1 MKNKLNKILLAFLSV
16 FLIFGGV
23 IFSACGNEV
32 KKATISVSSQ
42 DFVAQDYIEIDIGS
56 AKTSAQIIAT
66 VQGVDSGRVTVN
78 NDYQSIV
85 STSPIYNASSNSTT
99 INISA
104 VSEGKAS
111 IMLLSE
117 EGEGQKMIDV
127 FVYSDILSLEQKQD
141 DGAITQYI
149 VKGEPTILE
158 TDRFLNM
165 TSREGGESNRKDVRW
180 SLITQDDDITLENNI
195 LTVSDN
201 YDGEAQIELRAD
213 SVYTD
218 LYTNVVLQVISPLP
232 DISSSYSRNSDSD
245 YNIFENNDI
254 SFNLVKNDDSNVDSK
269 LFIKLSVPVDN
280 ALTVTPIVMNNG
292 IANSELLDI
301 TKFNE
306 SQNDGNTVIIYQIK
320 TKNHN
325 VSAEKVSVYFD
336 VAYSQFDYK
345 KESAHFV
352 VNIVDVINKI
362 EVSSDGEII
371 TQNEIVNIYDSY
383 DNDSSTQF
391 GKPFFIALG
400 PDSVS
405 NDNSKFYISLNLT
418 QDIPVT
424 NYLRFYDE
432 RGQEISFNK
441 VDQQINNGYY
451 NYVSDLI
458 NNKST
463 IYIIAS
469 SNFTNGEEIECSF
482 ISQQSPKNVF
492 IDMVL
497 KCFKSP
503 KSDFS
508 IGDGYEYFLSTLTL
522 NSIDISLNA
531 SSLIGITEGIKPDVS
546 NNPDMQVSDFVF
558 DSLTG
563 DISFKVSNVNTN
575 VYNSKIEIMIIHE
588 NGFKSYE
595 SITVEAFIPITQ
607 ASVSFQGQSTDS
619 VSYSSYCYQNYPS
632 EIGITNS
639 SLESLIMKFGSSI
652 TLNVSSNFALSSS
665 FKFVENIPGY
675 DDLSSNSALWPENL
689 TEILLNLDD
698 SYFSKDIIFDYYT
711 GRLTLPSRAFKGL
724 AFVTF
729 TGYDQSH
736 ELVNIYRIFYLESY
750 IAPSRLTSNPTN
762 LSLIAQDSVSMFE
775 SELGKDSLRI
785 EFRLDGNSIT
795 YYDQSMVKIYS
806 LNDYLT
812 TKNKTSLLNRDNYYY
827 HIENLNIDGDSITF
841 DVIADTT
848 DGYSNLVDQIVVEYT
863 VFNTTYPKE
872 IDILIKNAQRV
883 ENIIWDNTTSDGTIY
898 LDLYGDSINEKT
910 FSLISTIQ
918 PSQAYNQSL
927 YYTFVA
933 DVGTSSDLVSIN
945 DLGIVSFDDKAI
957 KGGTGYIY
965 ILPRDAIRNDQGTE
979 AIYYYVDVNGVR
991 QQKTCSLS
999 SISKNY
1005 DELVSTAYYY
1015 KRDGENTVKV
1025 YYSDLI
1031 LKIKVTVADGLSEA
1045 TATRIYNAEQF
1056 ADIDP
1061 QKHYILM
1068 SSITLNDW
1076 ISFGDDLS
1084 GSLKGY
1090 DQNIT
1095 ITLFGQPIFSAISSS
1110 GKVENLN
1117 FVGSVNGSD
1126 QNGGGFVAVINNG
1139 LINNVNVQVYNDGT
1153 IIKVSEIN
1161 SAYNDGVLLYAGAVV
1176 AINNNLISNVSV
1188 EGVNI
1193 LLDKDTNSFVGGVA
1207 GKNTG
1212 NIEYAKVEFYVVADD
1227 GVAQQSN
1234 RFVGNYVGAIVGRSE
1249 DGYIENSYAYNY
1261 SSAQPI
1267 DANFAGAFV
1276 GFSSYTQIKTSFAL
1290 VGVDRISGSGLVDR
1304 EDIYYTIDRLENEIY
1319 QDSNWVMPGDPD
1331 FKEYVRNGNPHLKIY
1346 QPQSVADLT
1355 NISIINSDKAIKVND
1370 SNGIIYYYSLQSSLN
1385 LSEREQTDL
1394 QNLNTVLL
1402 SELLGEGADTLIA
1415 VSSDSKIA
1423 QIIGNSI
1430 IVKGIGTFDLVI
1442 SSKQNHTLSRTFTF
1456 KTLYV
1461 ISDFNI
1467 THNGII
1473 TSGFDIQ
1480 EGKTDSV
1487 IFNLKNS
1494 VYLGNNPEAFK
1505 LNQNPISIETSV
1517 ADSNLDGYVNFVA
1530 NGLVGSLT
1538 VGKGVKDLLDNNNED
1553 SFIVSANVSV
1563 NNLEDFYNNVIK
1575 TNYVK
1580 SLDIRPFEGANKIYV
1595 NNDSLKIDPSTY
1607 GNLQVVLNTDSD
1619 ADHILISIERNG
1631 IALSQSQDND
1641 LYSVFSFGEE
1651 DIFKVYLS
1659 SKDYSN
1665 SQIEYSITILINE
1678 TYKSKINENENYK
1691 VYISSSSGTA
1701 ENEPVVV
1708 DLTLVKQEINYI
1720 DVANYELKETN
1731 YVNGKVVYSRTD
1743 TAISVLSPGR
1753 SSIMNVIIDPT
1764 YAYYEYMTLT
1774 YENID
1779 GAVLGI
1785 TKLDQN
1791 SDYKYSVD
1799 YSSEVTQITNGL
1811 KITRNESGVFS
1822 FKIYVAG
1829 NISSDTKFNI
1839 IASFKDANGMNVIT
1853 PANYELY
1860 VSYLP
1865 EAEITINGDKTAVVA
1880 KGGSLK
1886 LQVLLKSDQ
1895 KIETLV
1901 PTGAKGISFD
1911 AERNWIETDNGN
1923 GTKTISINLYASLDA
1938 GVLVDGQYVNG
1949 EFEIV
1954 STVSR
1959 IFNGVREAKTSK
1971 AYVTI
1976 VDFWP
1981 TQANIYG
1988 SVYDEI
1994 RGIEVF
2000 DSYIGISNLIDID
2013 YSFLPESYAYDMSNQ
2028 NQIEMVK
2035 NLLKARSDFNK
2046 NNYYQD
2052 VNNSGFSINY
2062 DAEEGKIIPIYERL
2076 YIGDQKLKFTENDNT
2091 WVYSN
2096 SKFRLSYNEGT
2107 GLSVLGLVST
2117 SEPVVITLKDEIK
2130 LKSAGKNITY
2140 TIESD
2145 FGINVIV
2152 YSDQDLPLMIE
2163 NEEDFLQVAN
2173 EGTAQNYIL
2182 MNDITL
2188 RNYKPISAAMF
2199 KSLDGNGYN
2208 INIESFNLAGSGTL
2222 NLALFTDIPSSSLI
2236 KNLNVNYYNGGDI
2249 VVDTTS
2255 AGYSN
2260 INVAGLAINNS
2271 GTITN
2276 VNIVAFANKDA
2287 DKVNNGDLGI
2297 KVKLVRGSTNYYID
2311 ENSSVQSRIAGFVIS
2326 NSGSITN
2333 SKVGGDEIIV
2343 IGEQIADNYTSYT
2356 VSQLSTFVLFGQ
2368 GNIAGFVLENSGDI
2382 ASSGVSRIQITNDST
2397 STAFKTSG
2405 FAGANN
2411 GNIRV
2416 SYVEGVENED
2426 DGSGMV
2432 DNYHLKGSNISSKG
2446 VVSGF
2451 VAENRTN
2458 GVISDCYS
2466 NIFISS
2472 ENEQK
2477 SKTSAG
2483 FVYSN
2488 EGKISKSYSASL
2500 VEKSNLTQINF
2511 SGVDS
2516 NGNSLNVGKI
2526 ELCYYYIKD
2535 YDGDYVSDVQNSVSN
2550 QATLVYREE
2559 VENVDSYYGFIFNS
2573 SEDTSNG
2580 IWRMVENKGVELI
2593 CSNLVTLSHRY
2604 YVPISA
2610 DEYALPYAILENPND
2625 SSMPKYNTAYGNEVN
2640 PILITSASDFKEA
2653 MGESKSTYISRFFN
2667 DTEIF
2672 GAYRFVADIDLS
2684 ILNNELG
2691 NADIKSVDKIFSGF
2705 IDGNGFSISN
2715 ISLKSSNES
2724 VGLFSEIDNGFVQ
2737 NIKLEIDNITAS
2749 NSYVV
2754 GSLAGIVSDSYII
2767 NVEVSQKV
2775 VTGSSS
2781 GKGVLGKNLT
2791 GGIFGAV
2798 FGETYLTGLTANDII
2813 VQSSYYSDS
2822 VSDSVYGYYRKFN
2835 PVDVRKN
2842 ERQNRSIFFSSDD
2855 EGGGV
2860 GTLSFAGGIVGYLDT
2875 YNSLEINHT
2884 GFIYNEALS
2893 SSNDYL
2899 TKKVLV
2905 SGSIDIRGEVVGGVF
2920 GYTGY
2925 QTKAQD
2931 IGIVLTKTE
2940 SSYNKIL
2947 SYNFYAGGIA
2957 GFANGQFYQIYAEH
2971 DQKTQDLIESSTSKY
2986 YKSGDSTAERGILDL
3001 FKYSGSTSAT
3011 YSYDPIS
3018 VGGLMGVV
3026 SSASIEVAYSK
3037 LNAIN
3042 YTLDNT
3048 SSTQDDLSP
3057 VAGGIAG
3064 TVIAGDEYL
3073 KTISSAGATQPT
3085 TLYLNEVY
3093 TTSDVYAEK
3102 YFGGIFGRLKGNVKL
3117 TLASVNAVNHYGILN
3132 EFYTNNKVIYTI
3144 GDGASED
3151 NVVVFPASIAKA
3163 GIDESDQT
3171 QLGAV
3176 KSFGYMQT
3184 YTSGD
3189 ITVTVKP
3196 YYDEDEDFTKPKDY
3210 YFKISSVSNFTSP
3223 SNGYT
3228 ETNGAFINSKGW
3240 SSDNWIHLSTSLYP
3254 SINFINMNYYV
3265 YLDQYNVDSVVA
3277 RMTNS
3282 SIEVR
3287 VRGETAVGS
3296 NIYDNVDL
3304 SGKQIIGFSGRIVGG
3319 SFGVEWG
3326 DNFGP
3331 IESNDFFGQSQFP
3344 GIIINGTLFT
3354 STRASARF
3362 INLNVIVKSEGDSDK
3377 LSVNSGLLV
3386 GSEVTD
3392 AKFDVVNLYLHNK
3405 ITIIAEN
3412 GSAGLFAPS
3421 AVNSSIT
3428 NSAIYLKDGVVSGSG
3443 GAFVTIETPNSTA
3456 DNPNSTASELNAGL
3470 FAGKIVQASK
3480 YETIKVQN
3488 NFISHKNFGSNELA
3502 LNVENHKKETY
3513 INAGLYVGLIGNL
3526 GSDGTSSLSVAGINV
3541 SVRASESLPNSEGE
3555 TEHNSGISVSNMAG
3569 SGVKGLSLGGYF
3581 GAITA
3586 SNTSLSIVKTK
3597 DIKQTLLIN
3606 VAVDVDESVSADI
3619 GGIVGEISSL
3629 QELTLVS
3636 DIDSTDKGYINTK
3649 FNVTKSLGNVNLGG
3663 LFGSVSGSF
3672 NIYES
3677 YGKISTQIVTAETA
3691 AISGNV
3697 GGVAGLNKATVS
3709 ISDLK
3714 LSVCSATKKTL
3725 SKNAF
3730 TWDTSND
3737 NRDNFI
3743 KTGTGLNFGGIF
3755 GQNAGSVYLK
3765 KEENKE
3771 IFVNRDNEDGEIIIC
3786 GSNSKETVRY
3796 GDIIGLQTGTLK
3808 VDKFHANS
3816 ITQIS
3821 GIDTLYI
3828 GGLVGDADVVESAI
3842 TVGGDSGDNVGD
3854 NSGDD
3859 LEISNLSNY
3868 FINATKVS
3876 AGGIVGKLEVK
3887 NDDTI
3892 SNTISNTGTEDSNT
3906 ISNTLFGGAFKFT
3919 VNSNDGTHKVGG
3931 IIGYVGYVSNSLK
3944 ISNTY
3949 NYGDAIYTYV
3959 DNDTLS
3965 SYKFGGLIGYVS
3977 FESEDATC
3985 DKIEATGNVIAF
3997 TNNNPRLAGKAE
4009 AGDSMSDAAVD
4020 SMSDAIVGNGAKIL
4034 TDGDGKNYYSSQVV
4048 LAVDNANCE
4057 NVFDV
4062 GYAKNSAKGYNN
4074 NRSGETN
4081 IRGLFEGK
4089 GKFNPG
4095 SKLKPIGISDN
4106 GGEGTGTI
4114 SDNGGEGTGTIS
4126 DNEDGTN
4133 GIVYYTGE
4141 YPDTEKYPEL
4151 YDNPFAFIGDFEVQ
4165 EKSITKISK
4174 NGFISG
4180 VVVNNNFSDTT
4191 DTYNEANNVGG
4202 VVNELTGGIVFAC
4215 TSKGTLSVGGNG
4227 SKNIGGIVGLMQG
4240 GLVAESYSAVNIVY
4254 RAGKG
4259 DSELGIASGIATT
4272 TGSIATTTGNNEQ
4285 QVKNYFDRTYSIGAV
4300 ESYISADLYA
4310 FTNGVSSV
4318 VRDSYTISRV
4328 VLNDYTIA
4336 DDASGIRGDYGDDAT
4351 KQGVYYD
4358 DNATEL
4364 GKRATLIPLE
4374 YNEKPENTTGYSAW
4388 TWNCDHNYGYP
4399 YRNFGAFVYKTT
4411 IEDPTTKQT
4420 YYLIPNATKL
4430 NQIDNGNRNYRLVQD
4445 IDLSLTGL
4453 LNASTNEST
4462 DASTNESTDASTG
4475 NRTANEFDG
4484 NGKTINGLGVR
4495 LLDSVATIKNLRITD
4510 CVVTSNAVV
4519 AGELTGSAENVIA
4532 TGTLQYNTSNTST
4545 SIATG
4550 TLTDDSK
4557 STSVGGLFATASGSG
4572 IENCKNYVKID
4583 VDSAN
4588 TDFVGGIVG
4597 KTTCKV
4603 SSCFNYA
4610 PINVNVVGSKV
4621 GGIVGST
4628 SAEISKCGNENTVF
4642 NGYESNK
4649 TGGNYYAGGIA
4660 GESSVDESSVVVS
4673 NCYNTS
4679 MIKAGNSGINA
4690 NGEGVAY
4697 AAGILASGTGTVTNC
4712 YNTGYIE
4719 ALGSTANILN
4729 YFTKPNSYNDNSEN
4743 FKATI
4748 SYKCEKGN
4756 IEAYAIGKNFE
4767 GNYNSG
4773 TIFKNGIIT
4782 GEFEWDIESSF
4793 NDNSDGEIPGTSNR
4807 AKFYKMKVSISS
4819 TYELYW
4825 ASLDYMGAPL
4835 QIGIAET
4842 RTLTYSSRKYPN
4854 LTNSNEEIKT
4864 ERTQTRFLETQTLD
4878 EPYFQKAFSTGTSS
4892 SDITSEILANL
4903 VSNNDDTKETANNGA
4918 TEIKIAGN
4926 VYAFVQDEEQF
4937 KDVVS
4942 ALRHEVSGGT
4952 FAGEIGGKSIEALYN
4967 AGYSFSVVI
4976 SSDAPCSD
4984 FTGEARYNN
4993 GGLDITFYYSGYLN
5007 KNITTVGYKIQASKD
5022 DETQTVTL
5030 DSSNLF
5036 EENGEIIIKP
5046 GKDLV
5051 DGKTFTVSINGKGYN
5066 FTYKTDKGG
5075 LVYTDDE
5082 KLIVNNL
5089 DGQKA
5094 SINLNEGKYISEII
5108 DVAIEPKY
5116 IYNLFDNRDIQVEI
5130 SSQLENPKTIRRNFL
5145 QTTYDGEYILS
5156 SSYDTNYQSTED
5168 QKLVYREIT
5177 QEIKGKIKSISFSG
5191 DVCDEVGLNDKEFEL
5206 TYDNIENPTEIFIS
5220 KRPWIQTTDTDDYWM
5235 LYVGSQYNEDN
5246 GTTKI
5251 CYKIE
5256 FTGTNAQ
5263 DNYEYF
5269 LLSSLLKSWYI
5280 YYNFAEEFYT
5290 NTGNKIISS
5299 EDNSIEMTYKFDKIS
5314 SNTQYTDFTNAEGET
5329 CGTLGFPVATY
5340 KLSKIVVDNSDDT
5353 DKKDLFISY
5362 GSEEVK
5368 GTVDEGAGKVIF
5380 ENLDEIK
5387 ETQVKLYS
5395 KRRETKFTAS
5405 VSQSIDQENS
5415 SASIIEL
5422 NPEWWL
5428 NVGPYTVSSDSE
5440 DRTINFNGTNYT
5452 VSSIEVDDNGNP
5464 TLKLLSHDN
5473 ETITSEN
5480 GYIMIDGINYLL
5492 SITYDSASAEYN
5504 LVLSKTFTGTDGKL
5518 VLDEGK
5524 TVFYL
5529 VSENGELVYY
5539 DENLQP
5545 YSSTQDSDGNFKI
5558 TIDGKDYLP
5567 FYQEKIVK
5575 IDGVTDENG
5584 KILDNLLDYSENGK
5598 VSYTGSLGW
5607 NQFVRFELATALESD
5622 DYKFSLSHNTL
5633 DLTVYQ
5639 EADADKTSVYVNGA
5653 LTEIDINDTE
5663 SIGPFEDDKIVEFV
5677 HEYSKSS
5684 EVTSAEITLSE
5695 DDGKTMYS
5703 GLVLTNDINLGGL
5716 NEDYGYALSI
5726 LLTSKNQN
5734 VINYLTSNGG
5744 LFTSGSGS
5752 IKNTSFAG
5760 SVTVYVNDHYYSG
5773 LIFAQATEKN
5783 KLNGVQTY
5791 GTIYTTSGTEG
5802 LKAGGMIGSASGMV
5816 TLKDSKNFV
5825 SFSNAE
5831 YSNNMAGMVWNGKVT
5846 LKGSLTN
5853 YGTIIGIRGSD
5864 GSGYNEETGEGN
5876 KGEKGQDVY
5885 VITAGLVLKDET
5897 PTLSNEGLVKA
5908 GDGGNGARGKDGK
5921 GGADSTSSKI
5931 APTNGIT
5938 GGAGGSVG
5946 ECGTV
5951 YLSNGKNA
5959 DKKTYLPSSSGA
5971 KGPQGNDG
5979 WGGLNLN
5986 LIQIETGED
5995 KYSDTDRLQ
6004 MATATYRNGNRD
6016 GEVSKIDVG
6025 LLLTKGSA
6033 VKPQKFRKNSHE
6045 SLFWIESGID
6055 TMVSPPDGVYQD
6067 LYNSEDNLVYYL
6079 YLDFYAYSGNLYWD
6093 LNVRV
6098 KLHLSFCQCYAY
6110 VVGGITSA
6118 VINNY
6123 NSISQAPVVTEDQ
6136 TVNEAA

>member
-195 LTVSDN
+195 LTVNDN

-352 VNIVDVINKI
+352 VNIVDVIYKI

-424 NYLRFYDE
+424 NYLRLYDE

-508 IGDGYEYFLSTLTL
+508 IGDGHEYFLSTLTL

-848 DGYSNLVDQIVVEYT
+848 DGYNNLVDQIVVEYT

-965 ILPRDAIRNDQGTE
+965 ILPQDAIRNDQGTE

-1015 KRDGENTVKV
+1015 KRDGENIVKV

-1117 FVGSVNGSD
+1117 FAGSVNGSD

-1355 NISIINSDKAIKVND
+1355 NISIIDSDKAIKVND
-1370 SNGIIYYYSLQSSLN
+1370 SNGIIYYYSLQSPLN

-1402 SELLGEGADTLIA
+1402 SELLGDGADTLIA

-1517 ADSNLDGYVNFVA
+1517 VDSNLDGYVNFVA

-1619 ADHILISIERNG
+1619 ADHILISIERDG

-1774 YENID
+1774 YENVD

-1791 SDYKYSVD
+1791 SDYNYSVD

-1895 KIETLV
+1895 EIETLV

-2028 NQIEMVK
+2028 SQIEMVK
-2035 NLLKARSDFNK
+2035 KLLKARSDFNK

-2052 VNNSGFSINY
+2052 VNNSGFSINF
-2062 DAEEGKIIPIYERL
+2062 DAEKLEIIPIYERL
-2076 YIGDQKLKFTENDNT
+2076 YIGDQKLDFTENDNT

-2096 SKFRLSYNEGT
+2096 SKFRLSYNEET

-2173 EGTAQNYIL
+2173 EGTAQDYIL

-2188 RNYKPISAAMF
+2188 RNYTPISAAMF

-2276 VNIVAFANKDA
+2276 VNIVAFANEDA

-2311 ENSSVQSRIAGFVIS
+2311 ENSSVQSKIAGFVIS

-2356 VSQLSTFVLFGQ
+2356 VSQLSTFVLLGQ
-2368 GNIAGFVLENSGDI
+2368 GDMAGFVLENSGDI

-2822 VSDSVYGYYRKFN
+2822 VSDSVFDYYRNFN

-2842 ERQNRSIFFSSDD
+2842 ERQNRLIFFSSNN
-2855 EGGGV
+2855 EGV
-2860 GTLSFAGGIVGYLDT
+2860 GKLSFAGGIVGYLDT

-2971 DQKTQDLIESSTSKY
+2971 DQKTQDLIESSTSSY

-3042 YTLDNT
+3042 YTLDNA
-3048 SSTQDDLSP
+3048 SNTQDDASNTQDDASNTQDDALSP

-3064 TVIAGDEYL
+3064 TVIARDEYL

-3093 TTSDVYAEK
+3093 TTSDVYAEG
-3102 YFGGIFGRLKGNVKL
+3102 YFGGIFGRLKDNVKL

-3196 YYDEDEDFTKPKDY
+3196 YKCFAEPKDY

-3405 ITIIAEN
+3405 IRIIAEN

-3443 GAFVTIETPNSTA
+3443 GAFVTIHNSK
-3456 DNPNSTASELNAGL
+3456 STASELNAGL

-3488 NFISHKNFGSNELA
+3488 NLISHKTFGENQLA
-3502 LNVENHKKETY
+3502 LEVVNDREGTGETY

-3526 GSDGTSSLSVAGINV
+3526 GSDGTSSMSVAGINV
-3541 SVRASESLPNSEGE
+3541 SVRASESLPNSEVEPDSEGE
-3555 TEHNSGISVSNMAG
+3555 THNSGISVSNTAG
-3569 SGVKGLSLGGYF
+3569 NVAKGLSLGGYF

-3597 DIKQTLLIN
+3597 DIKQTLLIK
-3606 VAVDVDESVSADI
+3606 VAVDVDKSGNADI
-3619 GGIVGEISSL
+3619 GGIAGEISSL
-3629 QELTLVS
+3629 QDLTLVS

-3663 LFGSVSGSF
+3663 LFGAVSGSF

-3677 YGKISTQIVTAETA
+3677 YGKISTQIVTAETG

-3697 GGVAGLNKATVS
+3697 GGVAGLNKATVF

-3714 LSVCSATKKTL
+3714 LSVCSSTKKTL
-3725 SKNAF
+3725 NKNAF

-3737 NRDNFI
+3737 NRNDFI
-3743 KTGTGLNFGGIF
+3743 KTGTSLNFGGIF
-3755 GQNAGSVYLK
+3755 GQSAGSVSLEK
-3765 KEENKE
+3765 KENKE

-3821 GIDTLYI
+3821 GIETLYI
-3828 GGLVGDADVVESAI
+3828 GGLVGLVESAI

-3854 NSGDD
+3854 NSGDN

-3931 IIGYVGYVSNSLK
+3931 IIGYVGYVSNSLQ

-4020 SMSDAIVGNGAKIL
+4020 SMSDAIVGNGAKIS
-4034 TDGDGKNYYSSQVV
+4034 TDGDGAGDENYYSSQVV

-4062 GYAKNSAKGYNN
+4062 GYAKNSVKGYNKT
-4074 NRSGETN
+4074 SGTTN
-4081 IRGLFEGK
+4081 IIERFGGEEGE
-4089 GKFNPG
+4089 FNPG
-4095 SKLKPIGISDN
+4095 SKLNPIR
-4106 GGEGTGTI
+4106 
-4114 SDNGGEGTGTIS
+4114 IS
-4126 DNEDGTN
+4126 DNEEEDTGTN
-4133 GIVYYTGE
+4133 GIVYYTGT

-4151 YDNPFAFIGDFEVQ
+4151 YDSPFAFIGDFVEQ
-4165 EKSITKISK
+4165 TESKSIDKI
-4174 NGFISG
+4174 NEHGFISG

-4191 DTYNEANNVGG
+4191 ETYNEASNVGG

-4215 TSKGTLSVGGNG
+4215 TAKGTLSVGGSG
-4227 SKNIGGIVGLMQG
+4227 VKNIGGIVGLMQG

-4254 RAGKG
+4254 RAAKG
-4259 DSELGIASGIATT
+4259 GIASGIATT
-4272 TGSIATTTGNNEQ
+4272 SAQDNDSKK
-4285 QVKNYFDRTYSIGAV
+4285 VKNYFDRTYSIGAV
-4300 ESYISADLYA
+4300 ESYISANLYA
-4310 FTNGVSSV
+4310 FTNGDNSV

-4336 DDASGIRGDYGDDAT
+4336 DDASGVRGDYGDKAT
-4351 KQGVYYD
+4351 KEGVYYD

-4364 GKRATLIPLE
+4364 WPKKKRATLIPLG
-4374 YNEKPENTTGYSAW
+4374 YPVNNEESGSTKVDSAW
-4388 TWNCDHNYGYP
+4388 TWDRDHNYGYP

-4411 IEDPTTKQT
+4411 VEDPTTKQT

-4430 NQIDNGNRNYRLVQD
+4430 SQIDNANRNYRLVQD
-4445 IDLSLTGL
+4445 IDLALTGL
-4453 LNASTNEST
+4453 SELNAST
-4462 DASTNESTDASTG
+4462 G
-4475 NRTANEFDG
+4475 GRTAGVFDG
-4484 NGKTINGLGVR
+4484 YGKTINGLKVR
-4495 LLDSVATIKNLRITD
+4495 LLDSVETIKNLRITD
-4510 CVVTSNAVV
+4510 CAAVNNAVV
-4519 AGELTGSAENVIA
+4519 ADGLTGSAQNVIA
-4532 TGTLQYNTSNTST
+4532 TGTLKANSS
-4545 SIATG
+4545 
-4550 TLTDDSK
+4550 
-4557 STSVGGLFATASGSG
+4557 STSVGGLFATALGGGS
-4572 IENCKNYVKID
+4572 ISNCKNYVKID
-4583 VDSAN
+4583 VPRSK
-4588 TDFVGGIVG
+4588 TQVQHVGGIVG
-4597 KTTCKV
+4597 ETTC
-4603 SSCFNYA
+4603 SISHCFNYA

-4621 GGIVGST
+4621 GGIVGKIYEST
-4628 SAEISKCGNENTVF
+4628 YVNNGIMYCGNENTVF
-4642 NGYESNK
+4642 NGYE
-4649 TGGNYYAGGIA
+4649 TGNDGNYYAGGIA
-4660 GESSVDESSVVVS
+4660 GESSVAVS

-4679 MIKAGNSGINA
+4679 MIKAGNSKINE

-4697 AAGILASGTGTVTNC
+4697 AAGILASGDGSVRNC

-4719 ALGSTANILN
+4719 ALGSTANIL
-4729 YFTKPNSYNDNSEN
+4729 
-4743 FKATI
+4743 
-4748 SYKCEKGN
+4748 
-4756 IEAYAIGKNFE
+4756 KNFE
-4767 GNYNSG
+4767 ITGRYVTGNFSGRKEKYEVKVSYKDNGRIYNVAASSGKAGESQCNNSG
-4773 TIFKNGIIT
+4773 TVVDNGCSYYCEYYVYTWEYGDNEYLLENESETINGIGIT
-4782 GEFEWDIESSF
+4782 TILE
-4793 NDNSDGEIPGTSNR
+4793 P
-4807 AKFYKMKVSISS
+4807 YV
-4819 TYELYW
+4819 
-4825 ASLDYMGAPL
+4825 ASVGYMGAPY
-4835 QIGIAET
+4835 QIGVKAT
-4842 RTLTYSSRKYPN
+4842 RTLTYSNSLIRKQVRY
-4854 LTNSNEEIKT
+4854 
-4864 ERTQTRFLETQTLD
+4864 LETKTPDTNHHYCKTYEEQAVIVG
-4878 EPYFQKAFSTGTSS
+4878 ESG
-4892 SDITSEILANL
+4892 ITSTDLANL
-4903 VSNNDDTKETANNGA
+4903 VSNNNDTKETANNGA
-4918 TEIKIAGN
+4918 TEINIAEKL
-4926 VYAFVQDEEQF
+4926 YAFIENEEQF

-4942 ALRHEVSGGT
+4942 ALRYEVSGGT
-4952 FAGEIGGKSIEALYN
+4952 FTGTIEGKSIEALYN

-5653 LTEIDINDTE
+5653 LTEIGNNDTE
-5663 SIGPFEDDKIVEFV
+5663 IGPFEDDKIVEFV
-5677 HEYSKSS
+5677 HEYSTV
-5684 EVTSAEITLSE
+5684 EVSREIPLSE
-5695 DDGKTMYS
+5695 NDKKTVYS
-5703 GLVLTNDINLGGL
+5703 GLVVTNDINLGGL
-5716 NEDYGYALSI
+5716 NKGYALSI

-5734 VINYLTSNGG
+5734 VINYLTSEGG

-5760 SVTVYVNDHYYSG
+5760 SVTRFNIRYAPNVGYASNSG
-5773 LIFAQATEKN
+5773 LIFLKTDGKN
-5783 KLNGVQTY
+5783 TLNGVQTY
-5791 GTIYTTSGTEG
+5791 GTIYITSKTKD
-5802 LKAGGMIGSASGMV
+5802 LDAAGGMIGYAEEV

-5831 YSNNMAGMVWNGKVT
+5831 YSNNMAGMVSNGKVT
-5846 LKGSLTN
+5846 LEGSLTN
-5853 YGTIIGIRGSD
+5853 YGTIIGIRGPD
-5864 GSGYNEETGEGN
+5864 GSGYNERTGKGN
-5876 KGEKGQDVY
+5876 DGRAGQNVY
-5885 VITAGLVLKDET
+5885 VIAGCSVSKDESTTLSNEGSASKVET
-5897 PTLSNEGLVKA
+5897 PTLSNKGLVKA
-5908 GDGGNGARGKDGK
+5908 GDGGNGARGKDGT
-5921 GGADSTSSKI
+5921 GGADSTSSEI
-5931 APTNGIT
+5931 APTNGT
-5938 GGAGGSVG
+5938 KGGDGGKAGGAGKVYYYIGLQQG
-5946 ECGTV
+5946 EESQEETESQEEVESKIDGICG
-5951 YLSNGKNA
+5951 K
-5959 DKKTYLPSSSGA
+5959 
-5971 KGPQGNDG
+5971 KGPNGNGG
-5979 WGGLNLN
+5979 WGGLNLCKYEKTIYKEKIWKSADKTQYVFTN
-5986 LIQIETGED
+5986 GKKAQSSSSNNEKIQIGIKYRQGNSTSFDKSNSYVTFYMKANSINNGKQENFITPGVFYEIVQVNTYRVDNDIYIETKNENHYKCYIIEGLGYDDKKED
-5995 KYSDTDRLQ
+5995 K
-6004 MATATYRNGNRD
+6004 
-6016 GEVSKIDVG
+6016 
-6025 LLLTKGSA
+6025 
-6033 VKPQKFRKNSHE
+6033 
-6045 SLFWIESGID
+6045 
-6055 TMVSPPDGVYQD
+6055 
-6067 LYNSEDNLVYYL
+6067 LVYVEGES
-6079 YLDFYAYSGNLYWD
+6079 D
-6093 LNVRV
+6093 
-6098 KLHLSFCQCYAY
+6098 
-6110 VVGGITSA
+6110 A
-6118 VINNY
+6118 VINY
-6123 NSISQAPVVTEDQ
+6123 HNSISQDSGGTDDTTNVE
-6136 TVNEAA
+6136 TVNEAG